1 VLANFRATIT
11 YHPLGVVGVIGPWN
25 YPIFTPMGSIAYAL
39 AAGNAVV
46 FKPSELTPLVGVKI
60 VELAAKALSVP
71 DVLQIVTGAGRDRRR
86 AVQGRGRQAGLHRLD
101 RDRQEGHGGVRR
113 DLDPGADELG
123 GKDPMI
129 VADDAD
135 LDAAAEAAVFG
146 ALTNTGQACISIER
160 HLRRRA
166 GLPAVRRQ
174 GLGRGRQG
182 QGRRRRRP
190 PRGHDLVG
198 PGRDRPPPPRG
209 RGRPRRQGPD
219 RRPRR
224 ESSATS
230 SSPPCWS
237 TSTTTCW

>member
-71 DVLQIVTGAGRDRRR
+71 DVLQIVTGAG
-86 AVQGRGRQAGLHRLD
+86 ATGAALCKAGVDKLAFTGSTATGKKVMAACAETLTP
-101 RDRQEGHGGVRR
+101 V
-113 DLDPGADELG
+113 LMELG

-146 ALTNTGQACISIER
+146 ALTNTGQ
-160 HLRRRA
+160 
-166 GLPAVRRQ
+166 PASRSSASTS
-174 GLGRGRQG
+174 
-182 QGRRRRRP
+182 
-190 PRGHDLVG
+190 
-198 PGRDRPPPPRG
+198 
-209 RGRPRRQGPD
+209 PRR
-219 RRPRR
+219 
-224 ESSATS
+224 STS
-230 SSPPCWS
+230 SSS
-237 TSTTTCW
+237 TRSWPRSARSRSAATTATSGP